1 MAGRGLPVMVSR
13 EAIISVLNRK
23 GGETRPRPSHA
34 RPLAHASRPRMTR
47 PKTSDTRDSP
57 VPTRAPCMGPP
68 TSRNPVSVRGAGD
81 LDCLSACVIRP
92 SLKPSTVASTGGLWF
107 GGPGDPQRCHVWQR
121 ASTSDLR
128 RHTSPCPLC
137 PAAPPLASSKVPVLS
152 PRLRPPIRS
161 LWLRSALQLTLRR
174 SLGSANT
181 DPHARVR
188 AHPSH
193 VHRDAVACAA

>member
-81 LDCLSACVIRP
+81 LDCLSACVIRT

-121 ASTSDLR
+121 ASTSASAVTHPHALCAQPR
-128 RHTSPCPLC
+128 RRSPARRC
-137 PAAPPLASSKVPVLS
+137 
-152 PRLRPPIRS
+152 
-161 LWLRSALQLTLRR
+161 LRSARGCVHQF
-174 SLGSANT
+174 
-181 DPHARVR
+181 
-188 AHPSH
+188 AHSGFNRH
-193 VHRDAVACAA
+193 CS

>member
-23 GGETRPRPSHA
+23 GGETRP

-161 LWLRSALQLTLRR
+161 LWLRSALQLTCVGRR
-174 SLGSANT
+174 APQTQTS
-181 DPHARVR
+181 RR
-188 AHPSH
+188 AATRPPVTCTS
-193 VHRDAVACAA
+193 